1 MVKRDSEPLAIFID
15 RRALARPGMTEVA
28 SVLLRKKGTGAM
40 AIYREV
46 AINGMVGTIE
56 DAMRQVLDCWAE
68 LPPEMQEA
76 VDAFRIQLGAAIDS
90 VYLVKRA
97 LDQEVHEVGRQARQG
112 ALEQP
117 PGCPQLLLCFRRT
130 GPLLQLAQLGVGKV
144 GLADE

>member
-15 RRALARPGMTEVA
+15 RRALARPGMTVVA
-28 SVLLRKKGTGAM
+28 SVLLRKKGIGAM
-40 AIYREV
+40 AIYRDV
-46 AINGMVGTIE
+46 AISGMVGTIE

-97 LDQEVHEVGRQARQG
+97 LDQEVHESEMR
-112 ALEQP
+112 LS
-117 PGCPQLLLCFRRT
+117 
-130 GPLLQLAQLGVGKV
+130 
-144 GLADE
+144 